1 MQEEIESE
9 EELSL
14 SEIFRALK
22 AKIWVLLVTLII
34 GIAAGGGFGFLRYYN
49 VHYYG
54 ADVTYLIFA
63 SDVKKEDSKESASNG
78 GTASIQTTAAD
89 EGASDDSAEN
99 GGTSNDSAGD
109 LDLLAGQGT
118 TILNESALTLVK
130 GFIES
135 NKFQRMLMD
144 GLPEAEDI
152 QPDTLE
158 EQKFFRLLDESV
170 TYSYTVGQNKI
181 TATVSV
187 LNDSALAS
195 HLFERIKTI
204 LPEVISTLLTS
215 SDKNVACTQLSYQ
228 LCRLLNPNQWVTEG
242 IKYGALIGLATLVV
256 ACVAVVIA
264 ERADTRL
271 HDYEKVA
278 QKFNVPVLGV
288 IPRIS
293 DIEHTHIQRNKTEGK
308 K

>member
-1 MQEEIESE
+1 MQEEIQAE

-54 ADVTYLIFA
+54 GELTYFISSA
-63 SDVKKEDSKESASNG
+63 GKESGNSA
-78 GTASIQTTAAD
+78 
-89 EGASDDSAEN
+89 SAEGQITQSYN
-99 GGTSNDSAGD
+99 ENVLNMITT
-109 LDLLAGQGT
+109 LLNSKVFNRV
-118 TILNESALTLVK
+118 I
-130 GFIES
+130 
-135 NKFQRMLMD
+135 MD
-144 GLPEAEDI
+144 GLPEAEGI
-152 QPDTLE
+152 EQETKE
-158 EQKFFRLLDESV
+158 EEEFFLRLSESIS
-170 TYSYTVGQNKI
+170 YKYTVGKNTI
-181 TATVSV
+181 SVSV
-187 LNDSALAS
+187 SALNDQTFAS
-195 HLFERIKTI
+195 ELMDRIKTV
-204 LPEVISTLLTS
+204 LPSYVTQNMNEQVFGPTS
-215 SDKNVACTQLSYQ
+215 CSLINWT

-242 IKYGALIGLATLVV
+242 IKYGALIGLAALVV

>member
-1 MQEEIESE
+1 MQEEIESG

-54 ADVTYLIFA
+54 ADVTYFV
-63 SDVKKEDSKESASNG
+63 SNSAINDENSTG
-78 GTASIQTTAAD
+78 QAAQTLT
-89 EGASDDSAEN
+89 
-99 GGTSNDSAGD
+99 
-109 LDLLAGQGT
+109 
-118 TILNESALTLVK
+118 ESALKNINGLLNT
-130 GFIES
+130 
-135 NKFQRMLMD
+135 NYFQRLLME
-144 GLPEAEDI
+144 GLPEAEGI
-152 QPDTLE
+152 EPDSKK
-158 EQKFFRLLDESV
+158 EQNFFKLLSQSI
-170 TYSYTVGQNKI
+170 TYSYTVGESKI
-181 TATVSV
+181 TASVSV
-187 LNDSALAS
+187 LNDSTFAA
-195 HLFERIKTI
+195 HLFDRIKSI
-204 LPEVISTLLTS
+204 LPDFVSTMLSTT
-215 SDKNVACTQLSYQ
+215 DKNVVCTQLSYQ

-242 IKYGALIGLATLVV
+242 IKYGALIGLAALVI
-256 ACVAVVIA
+256 ACVAVVLA

-293 DIEHTHIQRNKTEGK
+293 DIEQKHTQRNKTEEK

>member
-1 MQEEIESE
+1 MQEEIQAE

-54 ADVTYLIFA
+54 ADVTYFVSNSAI
-63 SDVKKEDSKESASNG
+63 SDENSTGQA
-78 GTASIQTTAAD
+78 AQTLT
-89 EGASDDSAEN
+89 
-99 GGTSNDSAGD
+99 
-109 LDLLAGQGT
+109 
-118 TILNESALTLVK
+118 ESALKNINGLLNT
-130 GFIES
+130 
-135 NKFQRMLMD
+135 NYFQRLLME
-144 GLPEAEDI
+144 GLPEAEGI
-152 QPDTLE
+152 EPDSKK
-158 EQKFFRLLDESV
+158 EQNFFKLLSQSI
-170 TYSYTVGQNKI
+170 TYSYTVGESKI
-181 TATVSV
+181 TASVSV
-187 LNDSALAS
+187 LNDPTFAA
-195 HLFERIKTI
+195 HLFDQVKAILPDFISTI
-204 LPEVISTLLTS
+204 LSTT
-215 SDKNVACTQLSYQ
+215 DKNVACTQLSYQ
-228 LCRLLNPNQWVTEG
+228 LCRLLNPNQWVMEG
-242 IKYGALIGLATLVV
+242 IKYGALIGLAALVV
-256 ACVAVVIA
+256 ACVAVVLA

>member
-1 MQEEIESE
+1 MQEEIQAE

-54 ADVTYLIFA
+54 ADVTYFVSNSAI
-63 SDVKKEDSKESASNG
+63 SDENSTGQA
-78 GTASIQTTAAD
+78 AQTLT
-89 EGASDDSAEN
+89 
-99 GGTSNDSAGD
+99 
-109 LDLLAGQGT
+109 
-118 TILNESALTLVK
+118 ESALKNINGLLNT
-130 GFIES
+130 
-135 NKFQRMLMD
+135 NYFQRLLME
-144 GLPEAEDI
+144 GLPEAEGI
-152 QPDTLE
+152 EPDSKK
-158 EQKFFRLLDESV
+158 EQNFFKLLSQSI
-170 TYSYTVGQNKI
+170 TYSYTVGESKI
-181 TATVSV
+181 TASVSV
-187 LNDSALAS
+187 LNDPTFAA
-195 HLFERIKTI
+195 HLFDQVKAILPDFISTI
-204 LPEVISTLLTS
+204 LSTT
-215 SDKNVACTQLSYQ
+215 DKNVVSCTQLSYQ

-242 IKYGALIGLATLVV
+242 IKYGALIGLAALVI

-288 IPRIS
+288 IPRIF
-293 DIEHTHIQRNKTEGK
+293 DIEARHAQRNKTEGK

>member
-1 MQEEIESE
+1 MQEEIQAE

-54 ADVTYLIFA
+54 ADVTYFVSNSAI
-63 SDVKKEDSKESASNG
+63 SDENSTGQA
-78 GTASIQTTAAD
+78 AQTLT
-89 EGASDDSAEN
+89 
-99 GGTSNDSAGD
+99 
-109 LDLLAGQGT
+109 
-118 TILNESALTLVK
+118 ESALKNINGLLNT
-130 GFIES
+130 
-135 NKFQRMLMD
+135 NYFQRLLME
-144 GLPEAEDI
+144 GLAEAEGI
-152 QPDTLE
+152 EPDRKK
-158 EQKFFRLLDESV
+158 EQNFLQLLSQSI
-170 TYSYTVGQNKI
+170 TYSYTVGESKI
-181 TATVSV
+181 TASVSV
-187 LNDSALAS
+187 LNDPTFAA
-195 HLFERIKTI
+195 HLFDQVKAILPDFISTI
-204 LPEVISTLLTS
+204 LSTT
-215 SDKNVACTQLSYQ
+215 DKNVACTQLSYQ

-242 IKYGALIGLATLVV
+242 IKYGALIGLAALVV
-256 ACVAVVIA
+256 ACVAVVLA